1 AFNNDDGVSI
11 SSGTGNSVRANAIHD
26 NGTTATQLGIDLGP
40 DGVTPNDA
48 GDPDTGA
55 NNLQNFPVL
64 TSAVTSGGNT
74 TIQGT
79 LNSTTNTQFT
89 IEFFANPACDASGNG
104 EGQTFLGSTL
114 VTTDASGN
122 ATINTSLA
130 VNVPAGQAVTATATD
145 PNNNTSEFSACQTV
159 TTLSATDVS
168 WINASGG
175 NWNNAA
181 NWQDG
186 TGMNRVPIA
195 GDNVFITLPGT
206 YTVTLDVS
214 PSINSLTV
222 GGATGTQTF
231 DENVR
236 GLTLATTSTVGTHG
250 SFTQSGTLGGAG
262 DLNISG
268 RLNYRGTMAG
278 TGTTNVL
285 AGATFVLDGA
295 QPQLLRPLNNATT
308 AQYNVTSSMVL
319 GTNGTFNNQAGA
331 LFDVLADKQLFTAG
345 GSGVFNNAG
354 TFRKATA
361 TGTLDVN
368 VQFNNSGTVDLQAGT
383 LNLNTNGTSS
393 GAFNGAA
400 GTTLLLST
408 QNLQAASSVNAP
420 TVNLSSTATI
430 AGTFNVTGTTTVA
443 GTSTFTGNVQN
454 VGTTLTVNGSAIF
467 NSNAVTVATI
477 NLNGTIDGSAD
488 VSPTATGTLN
498 FNGQLRGPGTT

>member
-1 AFNNDDGVSI
+1 GNLIGTTATGNAALPNAIGVIITGSSQNNTIGGAAAGAGNVIAFNNDDGVSI

-145 PNNNTSEFSACQTV
+145 PDNNTSEFSACQTV

-195 GDNVFITLPGT
+195 GDNVFIT
-206 YTVTLDVS
+206 
-214 PSINSLTV
+214 
-222 GGATGTQTF
+222 
-231 DENVR
+231 
-236 GLTLATTSTVGTHG
+236 
-250 SFTQSGTLGGAG
+250 
-262 DLNISG
+262 
-268 RLNYRGTMAG
+268 
-278 TGTTNVL
+278 
-285 AGATFVLDGA
+285 
-295 QPQLLRPLNNATT
+295 
-308 AQYNVTSSMVL
+308 
-319 GTNGTFNNQAGA
+319 
-331 LFDVLADKQLFTAG
+331 
-345 GSGVFNNAG
+345 
-354 TFRKATA
+354 
-361 TGTLDVN
+361 
-368 VQFNNSGTVDLQAGT
+368 
-383 LNLNTNGTSS
+383 
-393 GAFNGAA
+393 
-400 GTTLLLST
+400 
-408 QNLQAASSVNAP
+408 
-420 TVNLSSTATI
+420 
-430 AGTFNVTGTTTVA
+430 
-443 GTSTFTGNVQN
+443 
-454 VGTTLTVNGSAIF
+454 
-467 NSNAVTVATI
+467 
-477 NLNGTIDGSAD
+477 
-488 VSPTATGTLN
+488 
-498 FNGQLRGPGTT
+498 